1 MGELGR
7 DGMMLPISLS
17 EEQGPG
23 GGDDDAR
30 NSADP
35 GCGGCRGSAAFQ
47 SSAGSVRG
55 AFATGWDGVRE
66 GSAVGSW
73 KIEEYKAEGP
83 AWKYGNRSDEG
94 STACNLTYIFTCGTP
109 RRECRSEKEQS
120 ICAIEAQVSQAL

>member
-35 GCGGCRGSAAFQ
+35 GCGGLQGFRGVPKLCWIGARSVHDWMRWRKKTVSGRVMEDRGVQGRGSC
-47 SSAGSVRG
+47 VETRKP
-55 AFATGWDGVRE
+55 E
-66 GSAVGSW
+66 
-73 KIEEYKAEGP
+73 
-83 AWKYGNRSDEG
+83 
-94 STACNLTYIFTCGTP
+94 
-109 RRECRSEKEQS
+109 
-120 ICAIEAQVSQAL
+120 